1 MGVRPTT
8 GGQTWL
14 SDSYTT
20 ISDTN
25 WHHISAT
32 LTSLNADVGAGHIA
46 DVLIGE
52 DVGPYV
58 PGGLF
63 GDQILYIDNVKFTGP
78 KAAPVIPPP
87 TLGTMQP
94 AKPGL
99 RIFAGSTA
107 NTYDRQQLYTVDT
120 SQSWVDPGVTYPVKY
135 SYSLQDYNSSIN
147 QVHLELTP
155 GGTVGQYTD
164 YAGNNLLWMVLAP
177 GPAAGQVVC
186 SVQWKINAPN
196 TNPGGTVNAYGNALS
211 FTNSTAIGTWS
222 LVFTGTNT
230 GYVAA
235 PGQVINGPTN
245 FTIADANVAAD
256 FANPLQAVFGIQ
268 PNSTAGQGQ
277 YDDYGMIKITGV
289 TGVNEFEDFTTE
301 GSDFTGNLTPS
312 GLFNN
317 NASYLTN
324 STIIVT
330 TNDAWWVNW
339 TQPAVG
345 YTLTSATNLS
355 HPNWIN
361 PGWYSAYS
369 NTNAP
374 RVMPFSLSFASKYWV
389 LLPKDDL
396 PTASGS
402 QNSSPPAPNAFF
414 RVSTNTV
421 SP

>member
-1 MGVRPTT
+1 
-8 GGQTWL
+8 
-14 SDSYTT
+14 
-20 ISDTN
+20 
-25 WHHISAT
+25 
-32 LTSLNADVGAGHIA
+32 
-46 DVLIGE
+46 
-52 DVGPYV
+52 
-58 PGGLF
+58 
-63 GDQILYIDNVKFTGP
+63 
-78 KAAPVIPPP
+78 
-87 TLGTMQP
+87 
-94 AKPGL
+94 
-99 RIFAGSTA
+99 
-107 NTYDRQQLYTVDT
+107 
-120 SQSWVDPGVTYPVKY
+120 
-135 SYSLQDYNSSIN
+135 
-147 QVHLELTP
+147 VHLELTP

-177 GPAAGQVVC
+177 GTNGHVVC
-186 SVQWKINAPN
+186 NVQWKTNAPN
-196 TNPGGTVNAYGNALS
+196 SNPGGTVNAYGNALS

-222 LVFTGTNT
+222 LVFTGPNA
-230 GYVAA
+230 GHVEA
-235 PGQVINGPTN
+235 PGQVILGSTS
-245 FTIADANVAAD
+245 FTIPDANVTTD

-301 GSDFTGNLTPS
+301 GSDFNGNLTPS
-312 GLFNN
+312 GQFNN

-324 STIIVT
+324 STIIAT

-345 YTLTSATNLS
+345 FTLTSATNLS

-374 RVMPFSLSFASKYWV
+374 RVMPFSQSFASKYWV

-396 PTASGS
+396 PTANGS

-421 SP
+421 SPP